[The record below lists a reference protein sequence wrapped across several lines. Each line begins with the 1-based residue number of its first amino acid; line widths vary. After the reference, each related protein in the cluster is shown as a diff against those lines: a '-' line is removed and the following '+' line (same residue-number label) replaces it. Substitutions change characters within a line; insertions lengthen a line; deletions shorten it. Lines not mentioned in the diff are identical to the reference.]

1 MSAEDKYIFLIED
14 NDMLRSELE
23 RILISCEY
31 SVSSFSN
38 AGEFLSQ
45 FNLQAPAIIISDM
58 RMPGLSGVE
67 LQAELRSRGC
77 SIPMIFISGES
88 SDEQIVKAFKDG
100 ASDFLLKPFSRAAFL
115 ESVEKSIEQE
125 MIAFR
130 ERISKALASQVLN
143 NLSPRER
150 QVFDLLSIGYGNKE
164 LMEELKLSLPTVK
177 EYKSEV
183 MYKLQ
188 LNSLAELIALSSQ
201 IKRT

>member
-38 AGEFLSQ
+38 AGEFLNQ

-77 SIPMIFISGES
+77 NIPMIFISGES

-115 ESVEKSIEQE
+115 ESVAKSIEQE
-125 MIAFR
+125 MAAFR

-150 QVFDLLSIGYGNKE
+150 QVFELLSVGYGNKE

>member
-38 AGEFLSQ
+38 AGEFLNQ

-77 SIPMIFISGES
+77 NIPMIFISGES

-115 ESVEKSIEQE
+115 ESVAKSIEQE
-125 MIAFR
+125 MVAFR

-150 QVFDLLSIGYGNKE
+150 QVFELLSIGYGNKE

>member
-38 AGEFLSQ
+38 AGEFLNQ

-77 SIPMIFISGES
+77 NIPMIFISGES

-115 ESVEKSIEQE
+115 DSVAKSIEQE
-125 MIAFR
+125 MAAFR

-150 QVFDLLSIGYGNKE
+150 QVFELLSVGYGNKE